1 MKYAFYPGCVA
12 RGGTPELLSSSMAVL
27 KELNIEIEELTKAGC
42 TGAGVL
48 QEKTPLL
55 GDTINVRTLA
65 MAEEKN
71 LSIMTLCSTCQGVL
85 SQANHKVKKDSEY
98 LAKINDLLKE
108 EGFEYK
114 GTTEVKHLLWILVED
129 YGLENLESHFTTKLS
144 NLKFAPFY
152 GCYMV
157 RPSDALGFDEKP
169 ERKMYL
175 EKVIESVGAEAIEF
189 PGKFS
194 CCGFPVLFINQKN
207 SLKMVS
213 NNTGSAKDL
222 GADAMVTP
230 CPLCHLNLDGYQG
243 KARSNNRG
251 DKADLPIIHMPQMIA
266 LAMGLEKKDIG
277 LGRHIVSAKD
287 VVNKI

>member
-27 KELNIEIEELTKAGC
+27 KKLNIEIEELTKAGC

-48 QEKTPLL
+48 QEKNPLL

-71 LSIMTLCSTCQGVL
+71 LNIMTLCSTCQGVL
-85 SQANHKVKKDSEY
+85 SQANHKVKNDPEY
-98 LAKINDLLKE
+98 LQKINELIKD
-108 EGFEYK
+108 EGYNYK

-129 YGLENLESHFTTKLS
+129 YGLNKLKSHFETKLS

-157 RPSDALGFDEKP
+157 RPSEALGFDEKP
-169 ERKMYL
+169 ERQEYL
-175 EKVIESVGAEAIEF
+175 EKVIESVGATAIDF

-213 NNTGSAKDL
+213 NQTGSAKDL

-251 DKADLPIIHMPQMIA
+251 DKADLPIIHMPQMLA
-266 LAMGLEKKDIG
+266 LAMNLETKEIG
-277 LGRHIVSAKD
+277 LGRHIVSPKE
-287 VVNKI
+287 VLNKI